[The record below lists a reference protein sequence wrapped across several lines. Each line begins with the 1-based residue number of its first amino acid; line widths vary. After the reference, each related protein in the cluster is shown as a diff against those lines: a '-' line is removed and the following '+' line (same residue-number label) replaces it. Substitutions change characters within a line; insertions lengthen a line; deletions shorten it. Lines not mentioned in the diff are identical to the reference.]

1 MFLRNRH
8 RLWIRIVFVLG
19 AIALFL
25 FGYQWGN
32 RYQQS
37 PSETLVIDG
46 VLVRP
51 PVALPDFQL
60 KDPFGR
66 AFDRKT
72 LESGWSL
79 LAFGDLSRASGQ
91 LAVQRLIDVRN
102 RVADQA
108 ALGQALRLVLIATA
122 ETPNLARDFAGLSTA
137 LLILGG
143 EASRVDPLRN
153 ALSSTDDDA
162 PTLYVIGP
170 GGHLLALFPDTQDGA
185 AMAEDLKALFHALA
199 PLTPKKT

>member
-19 AIALFL
+19 AISLFI

-32 RYQQS
+32 RYQQQ
-37 PSETLVIDG
+37 PSETLAIDG

-51 PVALPDFQL
+51 PVTLPDFQL

-122 ETPNLARDFAGLSTA
+122 ETPTLARDFAGLATS
-137 LLILGG
+137 LFILGG
-143 EASRVDPLRN
+143 ESSRIAPLRD
-153 ALSSTDDDA
+153 ALSSLDDET
-162 PTLYVIGP
+162 PTIYVIGP
-170 GGHLLALFPDTQDGA
+170 GARLLALFPDTETGA
-185 AMAEDLKALFHALA
+185 AMAEDLKALFYAHE
-199 PLTPKKT
+199 PQ

>member
-8 RLWIRIVFVLG
+8 RLWIRIFFVLS

-37 PSETLVIDG
+37 PSETLAIDG

-51 PVALPDFQL
+51 PVTLPDFQL

-66 AFDRKT
+66 EFDRKT

-102 RVADQA
+102 RLADQA

-122 ETPNLARDFAGLSTA
+122 ETPTLARDFAGLTTS
-137 LLILGG
+137 LFILSG
-143 EASRVDPLRN
+143 ESSRIAPLRD
-153 ALSSTDDDA
+153 ALSSLDDEA
-162 PTLYVIGP
+162 PALYVIGP
-170 GGHLLALFPDTQDGA
+170 DARLLALFPDRETGA
-185 AMAEDLKALFHALA
+185 TMAEDLKALFHAHQ
-199 PLTPKKT
+199 P